1 MVGNN
6 RQVSVFVDADL
17 HDLDANYS
25 ISSYDDDP
33 NSDMKL
39 IFGVGQ
45 EASVSME
52 LTNSQAAQLAVD
64 LLAAGLD

>member
-1 MVGNN
+1 MSNHGL
-6 RQVSVFVDADL
+6 SVFVDADL

-33 NSDMKL
+33 NSDMNL

-45 EASVSME
+45 GTSVSME
-52 LTNSQAAQLAVD
+52 LTKSQAAQLAVD
-64 LLAAGLD
+64 LLKVGLD